1 MKLDV
6 YQRLGSRADV
16 AATEQVVLD
25 HLQRDRGRLRATTLG
40 GHEIRIFLERGK
52 PLLVGEILQS
62 ECGKSIQVVGADEPV
77 TTAYAADWQ
86 TFSRACYHL
95 GNRHVKLQIA
105 NADGERWLRFTP
117 DHVLEEM
124 LGLLGLTLKKERAVF
139 VPESGAYSGGHGHG
153 HASSHSHSHEHSH
166 EHSQSHSN
174 NAGAAHEHH
183 HH

>member
-6 YQRLGSRADV
+6 YQRLGIRTDV
-16 AATEQVVLD
+16 AVTEQVVLD

-62 ECGKSIQVVGADEPV
+62 ECGKNIQVVGADEPV

-105 NADGERWLRFTP
+105 SADGECWLRITP

-124 LGLLGLTLKKERAVF
+124 LGLLGLTLKNERAVF
-139 VPESGAYSGGHGHG
+139 VPESGAYSGGHGR
-153 HASSHSHSHEHSH
+153 ASSHSHSHGHSH
-166 EHSQSHSN
+166 NHSN
-174 NAGAAHEHH
+174 NADAAHEHH
-183 HH
+183 HHHH

>member
-6 YQRLGSRADV
+6 YQRLGIRTDV
-16 AATEQVVLD
+16 AVTEQVVLD

-62 ECGKSIQVVGADEPV
+62 ECGKNIQVVGADEPV
-77 TTAYAADWQ
+77 TTAYAADSQ

-105 NADGERWLRFTP
+105 SADGERWLRITP

-124 LGLLGLTLKKERAVF
+124 LGLLGLTLKSERAVF
-139 VPESGAYSGGHGHG
+139 VPESGAYTGGHG
-153 HASSHSHSHEHSH
+153 HASSRSHSHDHSH
-166 EHSQSHSN
+166 GHSN
-174 NAGAAHEHH
+174 NADAAHEHH